1 MERMLQSEEAARRL
15 GVKVS
20 TLYAYVSRGLLVSH
34 PEPGGRRSL
43 FALADIEQLAR
54 RRRRGEPAETGL
66 ATITTGV
73 TQLRLGGPFYRGH
86 PATELASRMTFEEVA
101 GLLWGTGRKGGR
113 GLDGSRVGGM
123 PIGRG
128 LRPHAVGAGHVR
140 GHRPLAGRPEPR
152 RRHP

>member
-1 MERMLQSEEAARRL
+1 MLQSEEAARRL

-34 PEPGGRRSL
+34 PDPGGRRSL

-54 RRRRGEPAETGL
+54 RRRRGSGPDPGP

-86 PATELASRMTFEEVA
+86 PATELASRLTFEEVA
-101 GLLWGTGRKGGR
+101 GLLWGTGVEGDWTAPELGECPLVQVSDRMR
-113 GLDGSRVGGM
+113 WALVR
-123 PIGRG
+123 
-128 LRPHAVGAGHVR
+128 AGPPTPP
-140 GHRPLAGRPEPR
+140 GPT
-152 RRHP
+152 